1 MKLIIQIPCW
11 NEAETL
17 PATVRSLPR
26 TLTGIDEIEYLIVD
40 DGSVDGTAEVARRE
54 GVHHVVR
61 LPQHVGLAT
70 GFSAGLD
77 ACLRRGA
84 DIIVNTDADNQYSA
98 ANIQSLVEPILAGR
112 AKIVVGDRGVATLP
126 QFSPLKR
133 ALQSLGCWVMGR
145 AAGIKTPDATSG
157 FRALTR
163 DAAMRMLVLSNYSYT
178 LETLIQAGVRKIPV
192 EFVPVGTNPQT
203 RPSRL
208 MRSISHYISYSGTT
222 ILRTYATFHPLRVFS
237 LIGFT
242 LIALGCLPGIRY
254 LYLLL
259 TDSGVG
265 HVQSLILAAILIVVG
280 VQVLLIGIVADLVSV
295 NRSILEE
302 TLYRVRRI
310 ELDDVGCRTRMTHDF
325 SGTGSPPGLPRTKN
339 ETNAV

>member
-40 DGSVDGTAEVARRE
+40 DGSADGTAEVARRE

-70 GFSAGLD
+70 GFSVGLD

-133 ALQSLGCWVMGR
+133 ALQSLGCWVMG
-145 AAGIKTPDATSG
+145 
-157 FRALTR
+157 
-163 DAAMRMLVLSNYSYT
+163 
-178 LETLIQAGVRKIPV
+178 
-192 EFVPVGTNPQT
+192 
-203 RPSRL
+203 
-208 MRSISHYISYSGTT
+208 
-222 ILRTYATFHPLRVFS
+222 LR
-237 LIGFT
+237 
-242 LIALGCLPGIRY
+242 
-254 LYLLL
+254 
-259 TDSGVG
+259 
-265 HVQSLILAAILIVVG
+265 
-280 VQVLLIGIVADLVSV
+280 
-295 NRSILEE
+295 
-302 TLYRVRRI
+302 RR
-310 ELDDVGCRTRMTHDF
+310 
-325 SGTGSPPGLPRTKN
+325 N
-339 ETNAV
+339 